1 MSGAEQ
7 AAGTG
12 QAGSAGQVVADYWAA
27 AEARDWAAFG
37 ALLAEDVVYEAP
49 QTRERVTGREDYLR
63 FNAEG
68 FPGDWHLAV
77 QRIVSQEQAAVSMI
91 EFSDGGTSQFG
102 LCFFDLDE
110 NGRIVRITDFW
121 PDPYEPPAGRAHL
134 AGRY

>member
-12 QAGSAGQVVADYWAA
+12 QAGSGGQVVADYWAA

-37 ALLAEDVVYEAP
+37 ALLAEDV
-49 QTRERVTGREDYLR
+49 
-63 FNAEG
+63 
-68 FPGDWHLAV
+68 
-77 QRIVSQEQAAVSMI
+77 
-91 EFSDGGTSQFG
+91 
-102 LCFFDLDE
+102 
-110 NGRIVRITDFW
+110 